1 MTWRAISSSLFL
13 SLTAILPLAAQT
25 SSLQG
30 VVTDAQGAVIP
41 AAIVTII
48 NTDTSASRKELSDE
62 TGAYKFLQIAPGT
75 YKLEVQKPGFST
87 KATNVTLQVDV
98 PETLN
103 LEMQVGQTTDVVNVT
118 AEAAV
123 INTQDATVGNA
134 FTETQVREL
143 PLQTRNVVALLSI
156 EPGVSATGQVLGARP
171 DQNNVILD
179 GADVNDNR
187 GTTNNNGFN
196 AVLPIP
202 LDSVQEFRT
211 TIAGQG
217 SDLGHTAGGQ
227 VAIVTKSGSNQFH
240 GSAYEYNRNTD
251 FEANDWFSNR
261 AGVARPA
268 LIRNQYGFSVGGP
281 IKRNKL
287 FFFYN
292 WEERKDRSQAAKTDI
307 VPSDTFRQGI
317 VGVLLKSGQ
326 TIQLSPAAVKA
337 LDPLGIGENPYVV
350 SLMQQY
356 PHGNDPLAASDKGL
370 NFNDLLFN
378 APDDLNNHAMVGRMD
393 YNIDDAG
400 KHTVM
405 VRGTLNGASTYGS
418 GSGTTGLAQ
427 FPGQAPSQEMLD
439 NSRGISAR
447 YTYVITPNLVNAVN
461 FGYTRLG
468 NATTGTLSVVPSF
481 GFTTLVPTTR
491 GNSRIAPTPN
501 LTDDVTWTHGRH
513 TIQAGFNWHQA
524 QNITTAYNNE
534 PSFSYNR
541 NTLLGLGN
549 DITGDALSYISQSVP
564 SAVLASTSNV
574 ANAFGA
580 IFGLLNNGGATYN
593 FGINGQVIPF
603 GTPITRNYIS
613 NSPEGYIQDTWKVKP
628 NLTITVG
635 IRYSVYGVPYEAN
648 GVQVQPSVPINQYFA
663 QRVGAGMYGIPNYAL
678 PDSYI
683 TYGVAG
689 PVNKGPGF
697 YPTDWNDWA
706 PRLGMAYSPK
716 GGSTIEKFLGKG
728 SVLRGGAGIVY
739 DNYGNSMAGALA
751 SGGSPGLATTVAQV
765 VNTNYSTSQRYD
777 GTNATLT
784 PLTPATGGAFPYT
797 PPLIT
802 GGFTTFTGVSSD
814 LKAPYEYVLNAHYA
828 RPLPKHMSLEIGYAG
843 RLAHRALVQQDY
855 GQPLSNFVDPKSG
868 QSWVQATQAIANLYY
883 SGVTPAQVKA
893 NPSIVSLQPFF
904 QNLFPGAANLYIPG
918 SASANLFYDVWNE
931 YAGSWTDTLNSM
943 DRIRQAN
950 GSCVVVFGC
959 NTFYPTQNSGV
970 LTYTNAGKSAYHAM
984 ILTLR
989 RQVMHGWGYDFNY
1002 TLSHA
1007 IDNGSGAEGGTGATG
1022 ITDLPNA
1029 FAPNQGLGPADYDA
1043 RHQISADAVVELPFG
1058 KGKAFAGHAPK
1069 WVDEIIGGWQVST
1082 LYTFRTGQPMS
1093 CSANGIYNTNYLNSS
1108 WCMLAPGVPSIPS
1121 HGLTFDQNGIPNLW
1135 SNTDVGNDFVPSYA
1149 GQVGTRGIVRGL
1161 SFWNDDVSLSKSFR
1175 LPVESWRLQF
1185 RVEAYNLFNHE
1196 NFANPTGTS
1205 ANPTSNF
1212 TIVQQPG
1219 ATTANTLATFGFQT
1233 FGEITSTN
1241 SASAPRVLQMALRF
1255 AF

>member
-1 MTWRAISSSLFL
+1 MTWRSVSLSFFL
-13 SLTAILPLAAQT
+13 SLTAILPVAAQT

-41 AAIVTII
+41 AAIVTIT
-48 NTDTSASRKELSDE
+48 NTETSAFRKELSNE
-62 TGAYKFLQIAPGT
+62 RGRYEFLQIAPGT
-75 YKLEVQKPGFST
+75 YKIEVQKPGFST

-103 LEMQVGQTTDVVNVT
+103 LELQVGQTSDVVSVT

-123 INTQDATVGNA
+123 INTQDATIGNP

-187 GTTNNNGFN
+187 GSTNNNGFN

-217 SDLGHTAGGQ
+217 ADLGHTAGGQ

-240 GSAYEYNRNTD
+240 GTLYEYNRNTD

-261 AGVARPA
+261 AGVPRPA
-268 LIRNQYGFSVGGP
+268 LIRNQYGVSIGGP
-281 IKRNKL
+281 IVKNKL

-292 WEERKDRSQAAKTDI
+292 WEERKDRSQTAKTDT
-307 VPSDTFRQGI
+307 VPSATFREGL

-326 TIQLSPAAVKA
+326 TVELTPAQVKA
-337 LDPLGIGENPYVV
+337 IDPLGIGENPYIVN
-350 SLMQQY
+350 LMQQY
-356 PHGNDPLAASDKGL
+356 PQGNDPLASSDKGL

-378 APDDLNNHAMVGRMD
+378 APQPLNNHAQVGRLD
-393 YNIDDAG
+393 YNLNS
-400 KHTVM
+400 KM
-405 VRGTLNGASTYGS
+405 SFSVRGTLNGASQVN
-418 GSGTTGLAQ
+418 TTEQ
-427 FPGQAPSQEMLD
+427 FPGQQPVSQLQD

-447 YTYVITPNLVNAVN
+447 FTYVISPNLVNTLN

-468 NATTGTLSVVPSF
+468 NATTGTLAVVPSF
-481 GFTTLVPTTR
+481 GFTTLSSTTR

-501 LTDDVTWTHGRH
+501 LTDDLTWNHGRH

-524 QNITTAYNNE
+524 QNVTTAYNNE
-534 PSFSYNR
+534 PSYQFSR

-549 DITGDALSYISQSVP
+549 DITVAALSYISQSVAGA
-564 SAVLASTSNV
+564 SLASTSNV

-580 IFGLLNNGGATYN
+580 IFGVLNNGGATYN

-603 GTPITRNYIS
+603 GTPITRDYIS
-613 NSPEGYIQDTWKVKP
+613 NSPEEYIQDTWKVTP
-628 NLTITVG
+628 NFTVTAG
-635 IRYSVYGVPYEAN
+635 LRYSIYGVPYETN
-648 GVQVQPSVPINQYFA
+648 GVQVQPTVPLDNYFA
-663 QRVGAGMYGIPNYAL
+663 QRAGGALLGIPNYAL
-678 PDSYI
+678 ADAYI
-683 TYGVAG
+683 TYAAAG

-706 PRLGMAYSPK
+706 PRIGMAYSPK
-716 GGSTIEKFLGKG
+716 TGTMIEKFMGKG
-728 SVLRGGAGIVY
+728 SALRAGAGIVY
-739 DNYGNSMAGALA
+739 DNYGNAMAGALA

-777 GTNATLT
+777 GTSATLT

-797 PPLIT
+797 PPLIS
-802 GGFTTFTGVSSD
+802 GGFTTFTGVSSN
-814 LKAPYEYVLNAHYA
+814 LKAPYEYVLNVTYA
-828 RPLPKHMSLEIGYAG
+828 RPLPKHMTLEVGYAG

-855 GQPLSNFVDPKSG
+855 GQPLTNFVDPKSG

-883 SGVTPAQVKA
+883 SGVTPAQVQA
-893 NPSIVSLQPFF
+893 NPSIVPLQPFF

-918 SASANLFYDVWNE
+918 SASANLFYDVWQK
-931 YAGSWTDTLNSM
+931 YAGSWTDTLNDM
-943 DRIRQAN
+943 DRIRQPN
-950 GSCVVVFGC
+950 GTCVVIFGC

-970 LTYTNAGKSAYHAM
+970 TTYTNAGKSAYHAM
-984 ILTLR
+984 IVSLR
-989 RQVMHGWGYDFNY
+989 RQVTHGWGYDFNY
-1002 TLSHA
+1002 TWSHA
-1007 IDNGSGAEGGTGATG
+1007 IDNASGAEGGTMGTG

-1029 FAPNQGLGPADYDA
+1029 LAPNQGLGPADYDA
-1043 RHQISADAVVELPFG
+1043 RHQFTADAVVVLPVG
-1058 KGKAFAGHAPK
+1058 KGKAFAGNIPNWA
-1069 WVDEIIGGWQVST
+1069 DEIIGGWQVST
-1082 LYTFRTGQPMS
+1082 LFVGRSGQPMS
-1093 CSANGIYNTNYLNSS
+1093 CTANGIYNTNYLDAS
-1108 WCMLAPGVPSIPS
+1108 WCNLAPGVSAPPS
-1121 HGLTFDQNGIPNLW
+1121 HGLTFDQNGIPNIF
-1135 SNTDVGNDFVPSYA
+1135 SSTNAGNDFVPSYA
-1149 GQVGTRGIVRGL
+1149 GQVGTRGIVYGL
-1161 SFWNDDVSLSKSFR
+1161 PFWNDDIAVSKYFK
-1175 LPVESWRLQF
+1175 LPKENWHLQF
-1185 RVEAYNLFNHE
+1185 RAEAYNLFNHE
-1196 NFANPTGTS
+1196 NFANPSST
-1205 ANPTSNF
+1205 NF
-1212 TIVQQPG
+1212 SIVQQPG
-1219 ATTANTLATFGFQT
+1219 TTTTGAPSTFGFQT